1 MAKAKK
7 LNLKTVLCEIWLEG
21 GVSYNIATGEV
32 NPKSGYMVSMLGFE
46 EQFSVDKVSNQ
57 TIKAFLLKNMDN
69 LWGETRFLGGWLNN
83 DIVYLDV
90 STHIQ
95 DLERAIYTGI
105 INNQQC
111 IYDCSEKV
119 HINLPAPQT
128 SGTETQQKAYAT
140 MKAQQLVYL
149 LETTGAE

>member
-1 MAKAKK
+1 M
-7 LNLKTVLCEIWLEG
+7 NLKKVLDEIILEG
-21 GVSYNIATGEV
+21 GISYNLNTGKA
-32 NPKSGYMVSMLGFE
+32 NPSDGYMVSILGFE
-46 EQFSVDKVSNQ
+46 EQFNVDKVSNQ

-83 DIVYLDV
+83 DTVYLDV
-90 STHIQ
+90 STHVQ

-128 SGTETQQKAYAT
+128 SGTETQKSEYA
-140 MKAQQLVYL
+140 KQAARQLVSNQL
-149 LETTGAE
+149 N

>member
-1 MAKAKK
+1 M
-7 LNLKTVLCEIWLEG
+7 NLKKVLDEIILEG
-21 GVSYNIATGEV
+21 GISYNLNTGKA
-32 NPKSGYMVSMLGFE
+32 NPGDGYMVSILGFE

-128 SGTETQQKAYAT
+128 SGTETQKSEYA
-140 MKAQQLVYL
+140 KQAARQLVSNQL
-149 LETTGAE
+149 N

>member
-1 MAKAKK
+1 M
-7 LNLKTVLCEIWLEG
+7 NLKKVLDEIILEG
-21 GVSYNIATGEV
+21 GISYNLNTGKA
-32 NPKSGYMVSMLGFE
+32 NPSDGYMVSILGFE

-128 SGTETQQKAYAT
+128 SGTETQKSEYA
-140 MKAQQLVYL
+140 KQAARQLVSNQL
-149 LETTGAE
+149 N